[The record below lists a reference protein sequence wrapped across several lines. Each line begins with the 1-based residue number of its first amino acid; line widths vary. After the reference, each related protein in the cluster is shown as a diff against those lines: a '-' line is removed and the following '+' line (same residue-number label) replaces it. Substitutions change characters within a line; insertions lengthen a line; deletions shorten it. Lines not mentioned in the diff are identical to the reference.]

1 MSWNPVMNKFIEIK
15 NEFHKR
21 MGYITYN
28 MDEKK
33 TCLELW
39 VECLNSIEPINQYSE
54 YADLL
59 SRLELNQN
67 GHFLLLRYGQYSD
80 IYNGEID
87 NSGEELWS
95 IYDGFYRECRSIV
108 IDIVN
113 DKIVL
118 CPFAKFFNINELE
131 ETSLENIQS
140 RIDNAKTVEFSNKL
154 DGSMQSAT
162 WYNGQIIMAGSQS
175 IDPNMS
181 WRLQDGYKMIY
192 QLPGYEQMLREY
204 PDITFVFEYISL
216 KDTHVVKYT
225 KEQEGLYLIGMR
237 SNLTGEEYSYESI
250 LKFAKLYNIPTT
262 EIFNKTLDDVMT
274 ELDDKSS
281 DEAEGFVINID
292 GYKVKLKYNDY
303 VHIHKVLSKL
313 SSINLVISS
322 IADSC
327 YDDLLSKLPKAYHE
341 NVKKIATVVMKY
353 ITETTKNIKQYY
365 DTAPKTN
372 KKDFM
377 IYVSENVPKEY
388 QVYCRELYYGHDINV
403 LKSGNKK
410 SPRYKKLKEM
420 GVDDYS
426 MLFKEELKDV

>member
-175 IDPNMS
+175 I
-181 WRLQDGYKMIY
+181 
-192 QLPGYEQMLREY
+192 
-204 PDITFVFEYISL
+204 
-216 KDTHVVKYT
+216 
-225 KEQEGLYLIGMR
+225 
-237 SNLTGEEYSYESI
+237 
-250 LKFAKLYNIPTT
+250 
-262 EIFNKTLDDVMT
+262 
-274 ELDDKSS
+274 
-281 DEAEGFVINID
+281 
-292 GYKVKLKYNDY
+292 
-303 VHIHKVLSKL
+303 
-313 SSINLVISS
+313 
-322 IADSC
+322 
-327 YDDLLSKLPKAYHE
+327 
-341 NVKKIATVVMKY
+341 
-353 ITETTKNIKQYY
+353 
-365 DTAPKTN
+365 
-372 KKDFM
+372 
-377 IYVSENVPKEY
+377 
-388 QVYCRELYYGHDINV
+388 
-403 LKSGNKK
+403 
-410 SPRYKKLKEM
+410 
-420 GVDDYS
+420 
-426 MLFKEELKDV
+426 

>member
-21 MGYITYN
+21 MGYITYD
-28 MDEKK
+28 MDGKK
-33 TCLELW
+33 TCLDLW
-39 VECLNSIEPINQYSE
+39 VECLNNIKPINQYPE
-54 YADLL
+54 YTDLL
-59 SRLELNQN
+59 SILELNQN
-67 GHFLLLRYGQYSD
+67 GQFLLLRYGQYSD
-80 IYNGEID
+80 IYNGEVD
-87 NSGEELWS
+87 NSGEELWNK
-95 IYDGFYRECRSIV
+95 YDGFYRECRSIV

-162 WYNGQIIMAGSQS
+162 WYNGQIVMAGSQS

-181 WRLQDGYKMIY
+181 WRLQDGCKMIY
-192 QLPGYEQMLREY
+192 QLPGYERMLREY
-204 PDITFVFEYISL
+204 PNITFVFEYISL

-365 DTAPKTN
+365 DAAPKTN

-388 QVYCRELYYGHDINV
+388 QVYCRELYYGRDINV